1 MFAGMRTGSNL
12 LEALLNAL
20 PGVVCHGE
28 VFNPHFIGK
37 MDQTTWLGVS
47 LAARDDDPLA
57 LLSLLRQTA
66 GGMTG
71 FRFFH
76 DHDPRVFDAV
86 MADPRCAKIILTR
99 NPVESYVSWK
109 IAQATGQWKLTNAKN
124 LKAAKAR
131 FDGPEFDAHL
141 SALQAFQLQL
151 LHGLQTS
158 GQTAFYLDYE
168 DLPDLAVLNGLA
180 AFLGVDP
187 VDDAPQAT
195 LKKQNPAEMAEKVQN
210 PLEMAAALARID
222 RFNLTRTPNFE
233 PRRGPAIPAMLASAA
248 APLLFLPVR
257 GGPEEDIAGWLGR
270 FGDKGV
276 LRDFSQREL
285 RQWKRSNPGHRS
297 FTVLRHPVAR
307 AHWVFC
313 NHVLSGRMA
322 EVRATLMRQ
331 QKVELPAPN
340 SVASQSLADHRAAFL
355 GFLRFVKQ
363 SLSGQTALRVD
374 PHWAS
379 QSAILQGFAQV
390 QTPDMVLREDRI
402 ASGLN
407 WLAGEVGVMSP
418 PFSSQP
424 DIAPHALADVCDDEV
439 EAATRD
445 AYQRDYVAFGFGR
458 WRPVQAA

>member
-1 MFAGMRTGSNL
+1 MFADMRTGSNL

-37 MDQTTWLGVS
+37 MDQTAWLGVS

-57 LLSLLRQTA
+57 LLARMKSTA
-66 GGMTG
+66 AGMTG
-71 FRFFH
+71 FRYFH

-124 LKAAKAR
+124 AKVAKAR
-131 FDGPEFDAHL
+131 FDGPEFEAHL

-168 DLPDLAVLNGLA
+168 DIPDLAVLNGLA
-180 AFLGVDP
+180 TFLGADP
-187 VDDAPQAT
+187 VSDAPQAP
-195 LKKQNPAEMAEKVQN
+195 LKKQNPAELAEKVQN

-222 RFNLTRTPNFE
+222 RFNLARTPNFE
-233 PRRGPAIPAMLASAA
+233 PRRGPAIPAMLASAD
-248 APLLFLPVR
+248 APLLFLPMR
-257 GGPEEDIAGWLGR
+257 GGVEDDVARWLGS
-270 FGDKGV
+270 FGDNG
-276 LRDFSQREL
+276 LMRDFSQKEL
-285 RQWKRSNPGHRS
+285 RQWKRSNPCHRS
-297 FTVLRHPVAR
+297 FTVISHPVAR
-307 AHWVFC
+307 AHRVFC
-313 NHVLSGRMA
+313 NQILGGRMA
-322 EVRATLMRQ
+322 EIRAVLMRQ
-331 QKVELPAPN
+331 HKIDLATPDTAAVQP
-340 SVASQSLADHRAAFL
+340 LADHRKAFL

-363 SLSGQTALRVD
+363 SLAGQTALRVD

-390 QTPDMVLREDRI
+390 QTPDLVLREDRLT
-402 ASGLN
+402 SGLN
-407 WLAGEVGVMSP
+407 WLAQEVGMVP
-418 PFSSQP
+418 PTFVAAGVT
-424 DIAPHALADVCDDEV
+424 APHALADVCDDDVEV
-439 EAATRD
+439 AVRE
-445 AYQRDYVAFGFGR
+445 AYQRDYVAFGFDR
-458 WRPVQAA
+458 WRPV